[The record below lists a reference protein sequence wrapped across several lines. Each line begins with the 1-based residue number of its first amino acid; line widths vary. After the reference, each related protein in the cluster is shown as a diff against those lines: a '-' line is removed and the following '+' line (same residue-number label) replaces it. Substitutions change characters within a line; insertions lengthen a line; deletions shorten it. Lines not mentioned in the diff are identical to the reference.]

1 MTWEFELDID
11 LGASLVLI
19 DEHITYH
26 ALVDILVEDF
36 QIDSSTNSL
45 KLSYKLVSTSTTIQ
59 SHPLYIRNDR
69 QLATFMHKFSQSGG
83 LLQLCLTVEQISVTV
98 EQAET
103 TSNPFVSHSV
113 PNAQAETTSNPFASH
128 SASTTQID

>member
-1 MTWEFELDID
+1 MLELYSVCGLWKLTNNMTWEFELDIE

-59 SHPLYIRNDR
+59 SHPLYIRKDR

-83 LLQLCLTVEQISVTV
+83 SVSYTHLTLPTILRV
-98 EQAET
+98 
-103 TSNPFVSHSV
+103 
-113 PNAQAETTSNPFASH
+113 
-128 SASTTQID
+128 